1 MNSLLKNLFISFIGI
16 FLLISILLLVILW
29 NFSNNI
35 PDYKFLKNYKPP
47 VSSKV
52 YAGDGNLVADFSKEK
67 RIFVPY
73 RSIPKNVINAFLSAE
88 DKNFFSHP
96 GVDAKGVL
104 RATINNFKNIMTSKR
119 LEGASTITQQVA
131 KNFLLTNEVS
141 LNRKLK
147 EAILAFRIERA
158 LTKERILELYLNQI
172 YLGSG
177 AYGVA
182 AASLEYFDKSIKE
195 LDYAEAALLA
205 LDDAGLDIGN
215 MEAFYCG
222 NLGQANAMVGQRIL
236 QEIGQT
242 GIPVVNCSNACATG
256 ATAFREAW
264 TSIKAGLYDVVLA
277 VGVEQMGTGLLG
289 GAGGGV
295 GIPKE
300 GLLGS
305 GTMPAVFA
313 EAGMEHARQYGTTF
327 EQFAKISV
335 KNHHHSTMNPKARYQ
350 IETPLDEVMN
360 AEMISYPNTKLM
372 CSVNVDGAAA
382 AVLVSEKKAKE
393 LGMQRA
399 VRIKASVMTSD
410 PYQERDLVMPDVN
423 SCTRKA
429 AAEAYEMAGLN
440 SEDIDLVE
448 LHDCFA
454 TAEMLHYENL
464 GLCGD
469 GEAGRLIDEGEVEL
483 GGRIPVNVSG
493 GLLSKGH
500 PLGAT
505 GIANIYEVCTHLR
518 GEAGA
523 RQVENAKIGM
533 THVIGLGSACGIHI
547 LEKV

>member
-1 MNSLLKNLFISFIGI
+1 MS
-16 FLLISILLLVILW
+16 
-29 NFSNNI
+29 
-35 PDYKFLKNYKPP
+35 D
-47 VSSKV
+47 V
-52 YAGDGNLVADFSKEK
+52 YVL
-67 RIFVPY
+67 
-73 RSIPKNVINAFLSAE
+73 
-88 DKNFFSHP
+88 
-96 GVDAKGVL
+96 GVDMIKFGRFPERSVP
-104 RATINNFKNIMTSKR
+104 NI
-119 LEGASTITQQVA
+119 
-131 KNFLLTNEVS
+131 
-141 LNRKLK
+141 
-147 EAILAFRIERA
+147 
-158 LTKERILELYLNQI
+158 
-172 YLGSG
+172 GS
-177 AYGVA
+177 
-182 AASLEYFDKSIKE
+182 
-195 LDYAEAALLA
+195 EAALMA
-205 LDDAGLDIGN
+205 LDDAGLTIED
-215 MEAFYCG
+215 MQAMYCG
-222 NLGQANAMVGQRIL
+222 NLGQASAMVGQRIL

-277 VGVEQMGTGLLG
+277 VGVEQMGKGLLG
-289 GAGGGV
+289 GTGGGK

-313 EAGMEHARQYGTTF
+313 EAGMEHARNHGTTF

-335 KNHHHSTMNPKARYQ
+335 KNHHHSTMNPKAMYQ
-350 IETPLDEVMN
+350 IETPLEDVMN

-372 CSVNVDGAAA
+372 CSVNVDGSAA

-393 LGMQRA
+393 LGMERA
-399 VRIKASVMTSD
+399 VKIKASVITSD

-423 SCTRKA
+423 TCTRKA
-429 AAEAYEMAGLN
+429 AKEAYEMVGVGP
-440 SEDIDLVE
+440 EDIDLVE

-464 GLCGD
+464 GLCKD
-469 GEAGRLIDEGEVEL
+469 GEAGRMIDEGEVAL
-483 GGRIPVNVSG
+483 GGKVPVNVSG

-518 GEAGA
+518 EEAGD
-523 RQVENAKIGM
+523 RQVEGAKLGL